1 MILNFQAVKFLS
13 SRTEDSPTH
22 RSITLSNIEE
32 VKPYRKKEYYFLRI
46 RTLKQ
51 EDIDLKFLN
60 KDICKESQEKDNK
73 IYALKQMNKDELL
86 YKNQM
91 KYAMTELSILKN
103 CIECPFIID
112 LGYAF
117 QTEDYLYLA
126 MKYHP
131 FGNLK

>member
-1 MILNFQAVKFLS
+1 MPAEPCN
-13 SRTEDSPTH
+13 
-22 RSITLSNIEE
+22 
-32 VKPYRKKEYYFLRI
+32 RKKLSKGNMVLLADFEVTHKIGSGAFSSVY
-46 RTLKQ
+46 KVVQ
-51 EDIDLKFLN
+51 K
-60 KDICKESQEKDNK
+60 KDNK

-131 FGNLK
+131 FRNLK